1 MRRLWLTTAVFQLS
15 KFSTLTRLFG
25 LSCQT
30 KPEDSFSPRLVTQR
44 PLTQPSRSFLST
56 LKYCSTCVRYRAARR
71 PDLRKGRAF
80 PMQQKE
86 KVNIS
91 QKAKANMAKA
101 NQRRLVLGFKFQTI
115 VRFLSTENN
124 CASAGRL
131 DDALQRS
138 SQGRDAWLV
147 IICAGRRDATRTTR
161 ATNAQSDTC
170 ERRSS

>member
-1 MRRLWLTTAVFQLS
+1 
-15 KFSTLTRLFG
+15 
-25 LSCQT
+25 
-30 KPEDSFSPRLVTQR
+30 
-44 PLTQPSRSFLST
+44 
-56 LKYCSTCVRYRAARR
+56 
-71 PDLRKGRAF
+71 
-80 PMQQKE
+80 MQQKE

-115 VRFLSTENN
+115 VRFLSTENK
-124 CASAGRL
+124 CASVGRL